1 MRKRMTKTIICLTG
15 CTVLLLAAGCRIFQS
30 QPDPVQYYTL
40 SYDKPE
46 VANCRDKAVDTP
58 LVIRIKRLDAAAP
71 YNTNHIIYAPN
82 RYERSEYAY
91 QKWIKPPSD
100 IMTPLLV
107 RDIENSGIA
116 ETVGQMPS
124 GKNITHRIE
133 GTIIDFYENDKPDDW
148 EAVLALR
155 LSLTHI
161 KSGSKT
167 EKVIFT
173 KTYREEKKLAK
184 NNPHALARAMS
195 EAMKSVSVRFID
207 DICKKLP

>member
-46 VANCRDKAVDTP
+46 VADCRDKTDNTP
-58 LVIRIKRLDAAAP
+58 VVIHVKRFKASAP

-82 RYERSEYAY
+82 RYQRSRYAY
-91 QKWIKPPSD
+91 HKWINPPPD
-100 IMTPLLV
+100 LMTPLLV
-107 RDIENSGIA
+107 RDIEHSGIA
-116 ETVGQMPS
+116 DTVGQMPS
-124 GKNITHRIE
+124 AKNVTHRVE
-133 GTIIDFYENDKPDDW
+133 GMIIDFYENDKPDDW
-148 EAVLALR
+148 EAVLTLR

-173 KTYREEKKLAK
+173 KTYHEERKLDK
-184 NNPHALARAMS
+184 NNPHALARATS
-195 EAMKSVSVRFID
+195 KAMNSVSERFIG